1 MKKEEGKKNF
11 IFSPA
16 SLELALALLA
26 EGLEDDVKRKVSA
39 KLGFDFDQVYSQE
52 RLQAIRTKLHQTLN
66 TEDLKYSLISSNSIW
81 I

>member
-52 RLQAIRTKLHQTLN
+52 RLQAIRTKLH
-66 TEDLKYSLISSNSIW
+66 
-81 I
+81 